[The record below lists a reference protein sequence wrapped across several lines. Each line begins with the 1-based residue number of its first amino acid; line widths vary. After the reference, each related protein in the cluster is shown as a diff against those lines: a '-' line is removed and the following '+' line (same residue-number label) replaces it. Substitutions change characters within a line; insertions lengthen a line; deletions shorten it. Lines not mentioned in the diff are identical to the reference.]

1 MMRRWKKI
9 MALCFAFLMSF
20 VMLGSSV
27 EAANGPNE
35 QDWSSAYIVIDD
47 GSANPK
53 QLYNA
58 NKSVTISTVKNISYD
73 KKTNTL
79 TLNGYQEAEKKIVAN
94 EMGDDF
100 KVKVVGNNQ
109 IQGIAVWGYSYGGS
123 LTLEG
128 NGSLEI
134 NKNRVQGEPI
144 FLMAEEANAQFKVKQ
159 GVTLKVYRDN
169 KFPSSIVVS
178 YSAAA
183 KDGIVFEGNDTLN
196 QKVQKTPQKEAKQMT
211 AAVYEL
217 ADFIPCT
224 PKDDSVTGIYGA
236 LRQAGSS
243 DDEPYYNIYK
253 IQEVFPEI
261 WLASMQ
267 DENGNYFWSSNF
279 TINTNAQKI
288 KAYTTS
294 VTSYSLMMLNK
305 KTSSGT
311 VPDYVAR
318 FDYDQQKNE
327 EVCSIYKIRKKDNKN
342 YAIPVEGEQ
351 NQPMSILDKY
361 ETVSTGRIFY
371 NYNFGGDILYS
382 GSSQNT
388 KPNIDT
394 NDNTNSD
401 ASKNSTS
408 NIRLVSSI
416 HLSAISKKIAAGK
429 KLTLK
434 ATVLPNNASNKK
446 LIWKSSNPKVATVTQ
461 NGIVTL
467 KKKTGGKKVTIT
479 ATAKDGSKKYASWK
493 ITSMKGIVKKVKI
506 TGNKPVKAGKKLK
519 LKAKITATKKANTK
533 LLWTS
538 GNAKYATVNA
548 KGIVTTKKSAKGKTV
563 KITAMAT
570 DGSGK
575 KHTVKIK
582 IK

>member
-446 LIWKSSNPKVATVTQ
+446 LIWKSSNPKVAMVTQ

-519 LKAKITATKKANTK
+519 LKAKVTATKKANTK

>member
-1 MMRRWKKI
+1 MKRWKKM
-9 MALCFAFLMSF
+9 MAFCFAFLMSF
-20 VMLGSSV
+20 VMFGSSV

-79 TLNGYQEAEKKIVAN
+79 TLNGYQEAEKRIVAN

-128 NGSLEI
+128 NGTLEI

-144 FLMAEEANAQFKVKQ
+144 SLMAEEANAQFKVKQ
-159 GVTLKVYRDN
+159 GVTLRVYRD
-169 KFPSSIVVS
+169 KKYLSSIVVS
-178 YSAAA
+178 YSSAA
-183 KDGIVFEGNDTLN
+183 KDGIIFEGNDTLN
-196 QKVQKTPQKEAKQMT
+196 QKVQKTPQKEVKRMT

-224 PKDDSVTGIYGA
+224 PEDDSVTGIYGA

-311 VPDYVAR
+311 VSDYVAY

-327 EVCSIYKIRKKDNKN
+327 EVCSIYKIKKKDNKN

-361 ETVSTGRIFY
+361 EIVPTGRIFY
-371 NYNFGGDILYS
+371 NYNFDGDILYS
-382 GSSQNT
+382 GNGQNT

-394 NDNTNSD
+394 N
-401 ASKNSTS
+401 S
-408 NIRLVSSI
+408 NRRLVSSI
-416 HLSAISKKIAAGK
+416 RLSGISKKIAAGK

-446 LIWKSSNPKVATVTQ
+446 LIWKSSNPKVATVTP

-519 LKAKITATKKANTK
+519 LKAKVTATKKANTK

-538 GNAKYATVNA
+538 ANTKYATVNA
-548 KGIVTTKKSAKGKTV
+548 KGIVTTKKAAKRKTV

>member
-1 MMRRWKKI
+1 
-9 MALCFAFLMSF
+9 
-20 VMLGSSV
+20 
-27 EAANGPNE
+27 
-35 QDWSSAYIVIDD
+35 
-47 GSANPK
+47 
-53 QLYNA
+53 
-58 NKSVTISTVKNISYD
+58 
-73 KKTNTL
+73 
-79 TLNGYQEAEKKIVAN
+79 
-94 EMGDDF
+94 
-100 KVKVVGNNQ
+100 
-109 IQGIAVWGYSYGGS
+109 
-123 LTLEG
+123 
-128 NGSLEI
+128 
-134 NKNRVQGEPI
+134 
-144 FLMAEEANAQFKVKQ
+144 
-159 GVTLKVYRDN
+159 
-169 KFPSSIVVS
+169 
-178 YSAAA
+178 
-183 KDGIVFEGNDTLN
+183 
-196 QKVQKTPQKEAKQMT
+196 
-211 AAVYEL
+211 
-217 ADFIPCT
+217 
-224 PKDDSVTGIYGA
+224 
-236 LRQAGSS
+236 
-243 DDEPYYNIYK
+243 
-253 IQEVFPEI
+253 
-261 WLASMQ
+261 MQ

-446 LIWKSSNPKVATVTQ
+446 LIWKSSNPKVAMVTQ

-519 LKAKITATKKANTK
+519 LKAKVTATKKANTK

>member
-1 MMRRWKKI
+1 MKRWKKM
-9 MALCFAFLMSF
+9 MAFCFAFLMAF
-20 VMLGSSV
+20 VMFGSSV

-58 NKSVTISTVKNISYD
+58 NKSVTISTVKNIRYD

-79 TLNGYQEAEKKIVAN
+79 TLNGYQEAEKRIVAN

-183 KDGIVFEGNDTLN
+183 KDG
-196 QKVQKTPQKEAKQMT
+196 
-211 AAVYEL
+211 
-217 ADFIPCT
+217 
-224 PKDDSVTGIYGA
+224 
-236 LRQAGSS
+236 
-243 DDEPYYNIYK
+243 
-253 IQEVFPEI
+253 
-261 WLASMQ
+261 
-267 DENGNYFWSSNF
+267 
-279 TINTNAQKI
+279 
-288 KAYTTS
+288 
-294 VTSYSLMMLNK
+294 
-305 KTSSGT
+305 
-311 VPDYVAR
+311 
-318 FDYDQQKNE
+318 
-327 EVCSIYKIRKKDNKN
+327 
-342 YAIPVEGEQ
+342 
-351 NQPMSILDKY
+351 
-361 ETVSTGRIFY
+361 
-371 NYNFGGDILYS
+371 
-382 GSSQNT
+382 
-388 KPNIDT
+388 
-394 NDNTNSD
+394 
-401 ASKNSTS
+401 
-408 NIRLVSSI
+408 
-416 HLSAISKKIAAGK
+416 
-429 KLTLK
+429 
-434 ATVLPNNASNKK
+434 
-446 LIWKSSNPKVATVTQ
+446 
-461 NGIVTL
+461 
-467 KKKTGGKKVTIT
+467 
-479 ATAKDGSKKYASWK
+479 SKKYASWK

-506 TGNKPVKAGKKLK
+506 TGSKPVKAGKKLK
-519 LKAKITATKKANTK
+519 LKAKVTATKKANTK